1 MKTIQPCH
9 WTWRTTFK
17 IQKQMKST
25 DSTNGDLDAIES
37 NFNQLSRRG
46 FILKTAHTVA
56 GAAAATAGMG
66 AMSAQAANAAPE
78 TEKATS
84 PKESKNASPESL
96 TNGMPYGTI
105 RGLKISRLILGSNVP
120 GAHSRDLIYV
130 QSMGRA
136 YCTREKM
143 LETYELAES
152 QGINLVLQGG
162 GLVRE
167 YNQTRG
173 GHLRTLRPVSVDPG
187 DDRESIKRKLAE
199 AAADDMAAA
208 SYIWGD
214 RGDYLARA
222 KKMDLVGTAMKLARE
237 LGIVLGVGGHD
248 LEVPIQ
254 CEALGIKPDFYV
266 KTFHNYNYWSATPK
280 ENRKPFCWYDDQ
292 GGNSYSGKKADHN
305 QFHDN
310 IWCLDPEKTIEVMRK
325 VEVPWIAF
333 KVLAAGAI
341 HPLEGFPFA
350 FRNGADCIAVGMLDF
365 QIRANVDR
373 VKKCAARLKDRA
385 RPWRA

>member
-1 MKTIQPCH
+1 
-9 WTWRTTFK
+9 
-17 IQKQMKST
+17 
-25 DSTNGDLDAIES
+25 
-37 NFNQLSRRG
+37 
-46 FILKTAHTVA
+46 
-56 GAAAATAGMG
+56 
-66 AMSAQAANAAPE
+66 
-78 TEKATS
+78 
-84 PKESKNASPESL
+84 
-96 TNGMPYGTI
+96 
-105 RGLKISRLILGSNVP
+105 
-120 GAHSRDLIYV
+120 
-130 QSMGRA
+130 MGRA

-266 KTFHNYNYWSATPK
+266 KTFHNDNYWSATPK

-350 FRNGADCIAVGMLDF
+350 FRNGADFIAVGMLDF